1 MKKVKSLKLEVK
13 KALAKVKGTKVTH
26 KNFYEEGGRFKRFF
40 NAQLENEL
48 AERSVKCKAGR
59 LELSAMLY
67 KGKLA
72 TSVFT
77 HPKETPFETEVFLAY
92 YKSFDEAVTALKVV
106 EKEYKNK
113 KTWCEWLYEEGKKSE
128 S

>member
-1 MKKVKSLKLEVK
+1 MKSLKLEVK
-13 KALAKVKGTKVTH
+13 KALAKVKGTKVTQ

-113 KTWCEWLYEEGKKSE
+113 KTWCEWLYEEGEKNE

>member
-1 MKKVKSLKLEVK
+1 M
-13 KALAKVKGTKVTH
+13 KGTKVTH

-106 EKEYKNK
+106 EKEFKNK
-113 KTWCEWLYEEGKKSE
+113 KTWCEWLYEDER
-128 S
+128 